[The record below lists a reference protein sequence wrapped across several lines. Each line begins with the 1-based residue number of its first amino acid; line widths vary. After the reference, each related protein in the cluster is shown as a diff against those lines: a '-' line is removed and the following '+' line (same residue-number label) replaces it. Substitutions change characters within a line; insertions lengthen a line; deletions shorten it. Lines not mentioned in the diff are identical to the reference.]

1 MLVREVR
8 STQTYARNWRRSAV
22 FIIKFEYISHIF
34 SFDFEQVNVSWHVN
48 SFISH
53 NNTNIFKVVI
63 LNYTT
68 FII

>member
-8 STQTYARNWRRSAV
+8 STQTYARNWRRSLV
-22 FIIKFEYISHIF
+22 FIIKFEHISHIF
-34 SFDFEQVNVSWHVN
+34 IFDFEQVNVSWHVN

-53 NNTNIFKVVI
+53 NNTNIFEVVI

-68 FII
+68 FTI